1 MAALKTTR
9 VLIVDK
15 PDLTQTTIMLG
26 HRGIRHADPMWFPA
40 TLMNYV
46 LGGSDFSSR
55 LMTDVRAKR
64 GLTYGISSS
73 FGASL
78 YDGAFV
84 VSASTKNENVWQ
96 ALVAT
101 VNQIRKMRNEGPTAE
116 ELAKGKGYYAGS
128 YPFELQTAAG
138 VAGAIVGAELHGLD
152 LDYVQKFSLKMA
164 AVEEAQAKEAAGTLL
179 DPDNMLVVVVGKGD
193 AIEPQIAPT
202 GLRYERIGF
211 KEPISRATRAKVRK
225 QPASP

>member
-1 MAALKTTR
+1 
-9 VLIVDK
+9 
-15 PDLTQTTIMLG
+15 
-26 HRGIRHADPMWFPA
+26 
-40 TLMNYV
+40 V

-55 LMTDVRAKR
+55 LMTDVRSKR

-78 YDGAFV
+78 YDGAFL

-101 VNQIRKMRNEGPTAE
+101 VNQIRKMRNEGPTAQ
-116 ELAKGKGYYAGS
+116 ELAKGKGFYAGS

-152 LDYVQKFSLKMA
+152 LDYVEKFSLKMA
-164 AVEEAQAKEAAGTLL
+164 AVDEAQAKEAAGTLL
-179 DPDNMLVVVVGKGD
+179 DPDNVLVVVVGKGD
-193 AIEPQIAPT
+193 AIEPQIAAS

-211 KEPISRATRAKVRK
+211 KEPISRATRAKLRK